1 MDLESDNDIVVKDSS
16 SVDII
21 KTRVDGFEKV
31 ISDCVHKVN
40 NMNKEVLATFH
51 KEFPKRK
58 FEKNQKTVAEF
69 FAKGYMVALKEK
81 LTLNLDLLINRFAI
95 LITNILITTYKPK

>member
-58 FEKNQKTVAEF
+58 FENQKTVAEF
-69 FAKGYMVALKEK
+69 FAKGYMAALKEK
-81 LTLNLDLLINRFAI
+81 LTLNLDLLVIRFVI